1 MAERQWMG
9 TTFGNGWMH
18 KALIRLLHFTPVYF
32 LYLFTDI
39 FIVPFCLIFNKSR
52 KTAWDFYR
60 RHLGFGFFKSCHLTF
75 RNHCLFAQVVID
87 RFAMYAGKGFNVQ
100 IEGTDYFK
108 QLEKRPEGFIQLSSH
123 IGNYE
128 IAGYSLVS
136 PYKQI
141 HAIVYSFEKE
151 SVMKGRD
158 SMFTKTNVS
167 MIALQ
172 PDMSHLFEIDKALCA
187 GDIISFPA
195 DRHMEGGRCITAD
208 FLGKQAR
215 FPQGPF
221 SVATMRGVEALAVN
235 VMKEGLKK
243 YRIFLTWLPYDKQA
257 SRKEQI
263 RQLSEAYVRE
273 LERLVRLYP
282 AQWYNFFDFWAS

>member
-1 MAERQWMG
+1 
-9 TTFGNGWMH
+9 MH
-18 KALIRLLHFTPVYF
+18 KALIRLLHFTDVRI
-32 LYLFTDI
+32 LYLFADI
-39 FIVPFCLIFNKSR
+39 FIIPFCLIFNKSR

-60 RHLGFGFFKSCHLTF
+60 RRLNFGRARSCWLTF

-87 RFAMYAGKGFNVQ
+87 RFAMYAGKSFNVQ

-108 QLEKRPEGFIQLSSH
+108 ELEQREEGFVQLSSH

-128 IAGYSLVS
+128 IAGYSIVS
-136 PYKQI
+136 SRKQI

-151 SVMKGRD
+151 SVMKGRGN
-158 SMFTKTNVS
+158 MFSRTNVS

-172 PDMSHLFEIDKALCA
+172 PDMSHLFEIDRALSA

-195 DRHMEGGRCITAD
+195 DRHMEGGRCITAE
-208 FLGKQAR
+208 FLGKAAK

-243 YRIFLTWLPYDKQA
+243 YRIYLTRLPYDREA
-257 SRKEQI
+257 PRKEQI
-263 RQLSEAYVRE
+263 RQLGEAYVRE